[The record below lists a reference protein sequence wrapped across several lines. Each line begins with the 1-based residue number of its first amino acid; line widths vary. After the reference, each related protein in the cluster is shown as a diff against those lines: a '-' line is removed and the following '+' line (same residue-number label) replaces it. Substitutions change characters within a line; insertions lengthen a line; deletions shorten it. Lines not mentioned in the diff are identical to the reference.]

1 MPDAEL
7 QVYTLVYPISNSRDL
22 YELARLRFKIVY
34 LAPRVPSGRYGPY
47 YEPAG
52 VAPTWR
58 GIQSPTPQYLVMG
71 TSHTVENTR

>member
-34 LAPRVPSGRYGPY
+34 LNFMRHASLVDGTDRTMNQLAWLRR
-47 YEPAG
+47 G
-52 VAPTWR
+52 VESKVQR
-58 GIQSPTPQYLVMG
+58 
-71 TSHTVENTR
+71 HNT